1 MPKAMIDESSAAV
14 MTADAIST
22 NGVFPIHDWNGLLM
36 WAFAADHYLSG
47 YGQTAAGLKNHNLA
61 VRSNRLAGKLCYAFG
76 QNLLRV
82 CGAPPAAF
90 VSF

>member
-1 MPKAMIDESSAAV
+1 MIGESSAAV
-14 MTADAIST
+14 LTADGISA
-22 NGVFPIHDWNGLLM
+22 NGVFPIHDWSDLLM
-36 WAFAADHYLSG
+36 WAFAADHYLSC

-61 VRSNRLAGKLCYAFG
+61 VRSNGFAGKLCYAFG
-76 QNLLRV
+76 QNLFRF